1 MNVVLRIDSDLPM
14 NEGVVLDNSRIKKSL
29 NTIKLLL
36 GKENKLIILGHLGRP
51 NGRDKECSLKP
62 VYLELM
68 SLLEPDG
75 EDLVKSVFVEKIDKN
90 LIDEKLQSNQ
100 LVFVENVR
108 FWEEEEK
115 GEFKFLEPIIQL
127 AQAYVNDAFAVA
139 HRKNASTMLFKK
151 IKGYYGLSFVEE
163 TEKILR
169 VIQNPERPLTV
180 VLGGAKKDKLGYL
193 PNLEKIADNILVG
206 GKLPDYISKEFE
218 SEKVVVGEFD
228 ESGLDISQ
236 STIDRFKEYIYSSK
250 TIIWAGAMGFYESE
264 NERRGTEAIARAIA
278 ESGAYSIVA
287 GGDTTASIASL
298 GLKERVNFVAS
309 GGGVMLELLTK
320 GTLPTWE

>member
-1 MNVVLRIDSDLPM
+1 M
-14 NEGVVLDNSRIKKSL
+14 
-29 NTIKLLL
+29 
-36 GKENKLIILGHLGRP
+36 
-51 NGRDKECSLKP
+51 
-62 VYLELM
+62 
-68 SLLEPDG
+68 
-75 EDLVKSVFVEKIDKN
+75 
-90 LIDEKLQSNQ
+90 
-100 LVFVENVR
+100 
-108 FWEEEEK
+108 
-115 GEFKFLEPIIQL
+115 
-127 AQAYVNDAFAVA
+127 
-139 HRKNASTMLFKK
+139 
-151 IKGYYGLSFVEE
+151 
-163 TEKILR
+163 
-169 VIQNPERPLTV
+169 
-180 VLGGAKKDKLGYL
+180 

-278 ESGAYSIVA
+278 KSGAYSIVA